1 MGYLCANFS
10 LLRPLCSRVR
20 PDVRDRRTDRQT
32 DVRKKHRLMLPPIR
46 GEGIISNVKSV
57 TPMTM
62 DTHLRISGTEGRR
75 EEARSV
81 ADKSLV
87 NSICAVIA
95 T

>member
-1 MGYLCANFS
+1 
-10 LLRPLCSRVR
+10 
-20 PDVRDRRTDRQT
+20 
-32 DVRKKHRLMLPPIR
+32 MLPPIR
-46 GEGIISNVKSV
+46 SEGIISNVKRV

-87 NSICAVIA
+87 NNICAVIA